1 MVFQASRDRFPAR
14 AAAVFGAFTDLEAF
28 FREQPRA
35 AEMAPK
41 IWPRYEKDGAAIR
54 ERRSAIRWAEKLDV
68 PLLILHS
75 GRDESVSPT
84 HALALATRLQALGK
98 PYELVIRSGANH
110 VLTEWREER
119 DRHAVEWFRKHLQ
132 K

>member
-1 MVFQASRDRFPAR
+1 
-14 AAAVFGAFTDLEAF
+14 
-28 FREQPRA
+28 
-35 AEMAPK
+35 MAPK
-41 IWPRYEKDGAAIR
+41 IWPSYDRDGAAIR
-54 ERRSAIRWAEKLDV
+54 ERRSAIRWAERIDV
-68 PLLILHS
+68 PLLILHG

-119 DRHAVEWFRKHLQ
+119 DRHAIEWFRRHMQ

>member
-1 MVFQASRDRFPAR
+1 
-14 AAAVFGAFTDLEAF
+14 
-28 FREQPRA
+28 
-35 AEMAPK
+35 
-41 IWPRYEKDGAAIR
+41 
-54 ERRSAIRWAEKLDV
+54 V
-68 PLLILHS
+68 PLLILHG

-119 DRHAVEWFRKHLQ
+119 DRDAIEWFLRRMPK
-132 K
+132 